1 MPPPLPK
8 HPIFQVIDV
17 VKKLVR
23 SRSGNSFGGAW
34 TRVFDAASADA
45 PLQEFC
51 EASLF
56 AHDILSDAMTS
67 ELPPIEAIVQAC
79 EHQFER
85 KQPCYPC
92 PIPVL
97 VDCKIP
103 VYGQVRRANGSV
115 YCLAHVLAIKKVS
128 RG

>member
-1 MPPPLPK
+1 MPPPQPK

-56 AHDILSDAMTS
+56 AHVILSDAMTS
-67 ELPPIEAIVQAC
+67 ELHPIEAIFQAC

-92 PIPVL
+92 PITV
-97 VDCKIP
+97 IP
-103 VYGQVRRANGSV
+103 VYGQVRRANGPV